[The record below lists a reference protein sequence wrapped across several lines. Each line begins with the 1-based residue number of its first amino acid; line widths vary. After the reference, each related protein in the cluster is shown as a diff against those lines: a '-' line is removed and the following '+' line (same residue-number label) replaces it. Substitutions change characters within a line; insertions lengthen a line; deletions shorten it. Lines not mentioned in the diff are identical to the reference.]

1 MSNITGNDV
10 DCYLVTHCQGY
21 YGNMFMWLFNLHNGF
36 LDAPLRARK
45 TVADDT
51 EEYRITNNKVEHF
64 HLRPDDYHKWYLDTA
79 TWDQHIENI
88 LAQQQKLIWRPNK
101 HFEKLIVKP
110 GTHAPQQ
117 LIKQPNISK
126 IKTKLILNLTVDKDN
141 IDFLTKLE
149 NRVKILTTNNIEDG
163 YIKSQHAASVQAVE
177 KLKKYHTVVNI
188 DIDKLLFKFDD
199 DEYNKVLG
207 YLGTEPILFWKRKL
221 KYGMELINE

>member
-1 MSNITGNDV
+1 LNITGDNV
-10 DCYLVTHCQGY
+10 KCYLVTHCQGY

-45 TVADDT
+45 TIADNTKEYHITDDT
-51 EEYRITNNKVEHF
+51 LGHF
-64 HLRPDDYHKWYLDTA
+64 HLRPDDYHKWYLDTT
-79 TWDQHIENI
+79 TWDQHIQSI
-88 LAQQQKLIWRPNK
+88 LHQQDTIDWRPKK

-117 LIKQPNISK
+117 LLKQPNLLNINPE
-126 IKTKLILNLTVDKDN
+126 LIFNLTVNADN
-141 IDFLTKLE
+141 IDFLQKLE
-149 NRVKILTTNNIEDG
+149 KRVSVLSTRITEKD
-163 YIKSQHAASVQAVE
+163 YIYEQHSVSTKAVE

-199 DEYNKVLG
+199 DEYNKVLS